1 MVKTPPFHGGNMG
14 SNPVRVTK
22 LKASILLSKS
32 VLFSFC
38 RIVLLE
44 TSRSTISFWENGERE
59 PTMSSLIKLS
69 KFFKVSIDYLVGLEK

>member
-1 MVKTPPFHGGNMG
+1 MESKNYFKENLKMLRKEEGL
-14 SNPVRVTK
+14 SQDK
-22 LKASILLSKS
+22 L
-32 VLFSFC
+32 VL
-38 RIVLLE
+38 LLE

>member
-1 MVKTPPFHGGNMG
+1 MESKNYFKENLKMLRKEEGL
-14 SNPVRVTK
+14 SQDK
-22 LKASILLSKS
+22 LAL
-32 VLFSFC
+32 
-38 RIVLLE
+38 LLE